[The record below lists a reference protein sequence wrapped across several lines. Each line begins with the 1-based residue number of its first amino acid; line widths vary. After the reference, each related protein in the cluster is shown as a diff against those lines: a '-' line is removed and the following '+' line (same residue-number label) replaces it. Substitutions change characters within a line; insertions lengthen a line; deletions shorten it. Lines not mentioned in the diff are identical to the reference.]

1 MTAKRILSFIIA
13 IFMTSALLAAC
24 TSAPEDTQT
33 VRIGGLKGPTS
44 MGLVKLMQDNEDG
57 TSKNRY
63 EFTMAAAADELTPK
77 FIKGELDMIAVPANL
92 ASIIYKT
99 TEGGV
104 KLLAINTLG
113 VLYIVEKG
121 ESITSVA
128 DLKGKTIYA
137 TGKGTAPEFGLRHIL
152 EENGLD
158 PDKDVTMEWKSE
170 PTEVVAL
177 LSNAESGVAMLPQPF
192 VTVAQNSVEGLD
204 IALDLTEQWDAVDS
218 DSRMVTGVLIARK
231 DFVEAHPT
239 LVEAFLKEYKAST
252 DYANTNVD
260 DAAALVEKY
269 NIVKAVIAKK
279 ALPYCNIV
287 CITGEEMKSA
297 MKGYLGVLFASAP
310 QSVGGQLPDEDF
322 YYKK

>member
-287 CITGEEMKSA
+287 
-297 MKGYLGVLFASAP
+297 
-310 QSVGGQLPDEDF
+310 
-322 YYKK
+322 